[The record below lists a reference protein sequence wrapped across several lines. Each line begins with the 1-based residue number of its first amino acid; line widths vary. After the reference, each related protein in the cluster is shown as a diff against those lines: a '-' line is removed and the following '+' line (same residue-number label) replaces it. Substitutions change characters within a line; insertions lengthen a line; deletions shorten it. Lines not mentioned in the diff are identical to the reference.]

1 MPPGSSNQS
10 SAGAAGAQSLLA
22 GVTVLNLGAVGP
34 AARAARMLA
43 DYGARVVMIAPVSK
57 KGALQTKP
65 VYHTY
70 GAGRGFEKM
79 RIDLKAES
87 GKEALLTLAES
98 ADVVIESYRPGVVAR
113 LGIGWETM
121 KARNPGLVYCSTSG
135 YGQDGPASTWAGHDI
150 NYLAMSGFLACT
162 EPRADGGPPIPGATV
177 ADSAGGGMHAV
188 LSIMAALVRKG
199 TTGEG
204 SFLDV
209 SAAEGVLA
217 LMSLSVDQYLA
228 EDEVAGPRQVLLTG
242 RYAFYDL
249 YKTSDEKWVSVGAIE
264 PHFYRNLCERLE
276 LSEYAG
282 DQYNDA
288 KQDEIRAAFKAAFKT
303 RTRDEWTKELAA
315 NDTCVAPVL
324 TIPEVTQEPHWRARG
339 LFMAAEL
346 EERGVFE
353 QMGPI
358 LAGGVRGQAKHVVRA
373 GDGTDTVKLL
383 EAAGLDAGAIQ
394 ALLDEGSVE

>member
-1 MPPGSSNQS
+1 MPPSVNSDPASGSKKN
-10 SAGAAGAQSLLA
+10 LLA
-22 GVTVLNLGAVGP
+22 GTTVLNLGSVGP

-87 GKEALLTLAES
+87 GKEALLQLAES
-98 ADVVIESYRPGVVAR
+98 ADVVIESYRPGVVDR
-113 LGIGWETM
+113 LGIGWEAM

-162 EPRADGGPPIPGATV
+162 EPRPDGGPPIPGATV

-199 TTGEG
+199 LTGEG

-228 EDEVAGPRQVLLTG
+228 EEEVAGPRQVLLTG

-249 YKTSDEKWVSVGAIE
+249 YESSDGKWVSVGAIE
-264 PHFYRNLCERLE
+264 PHFYRNLCERLG
-276 LSEYAG
+276 LPEYSG

-288 KQDEIRAAFKAAFKT
+288 KQDEIRVAFKKAFKT
-303 RTRDEWTKELAA
+303 RTRDEWTEELAA

-339 LFMAAEL
+339 LFMEAEL

-358 LAGGVRGQAKHVVRA
+358 LAGGVRGQGKHAVRI
-373 GDGTDTVKLL
+373 GDETDTAKLL
-383 EAAGLDAGAIQ
+383 GETGLDASAIQ